1 MSDRQRAT
9 MTVGHQDGKVVAQL
23 PEFYLELTPEQA
35 RKWAAALFTHAA
47 KAEGREVPQI
57 VMLDSN

>member
-1 MSDRQRAT
+1 

-35 RKWAAALFTHAA
+35 RKWAAALFTQAA